1 MAIGLYTG
9 MQQGKTMVED
19 VRDEITNIDFTSTPF
34 FSMLGVSEATNT
46 LHQWLVDEY
55 EASAD
60 NAQAEGN
67 DMTFTDLVEPT
78 RTTNV
83 VQLFQKNIRVSN
95 TAQRVKHYGTG
106 DPYAYQRSK
115 KMVEMARD
123 IEKALIAGTRASGDS
138 GVARRL
144 NGAIALI
151 TTNKT
156 ARSSGTSLSETEF
169 NDILQGIYDS
179 GTDLSVDKAFTGASL
194 KRSITSGF
202 TGVPNTTRNVEA
214 SAGKIYNF
222 VSLYESNFGVVSIH
236 LEREVPTTA
245 GNKGILLVD
254 SSKWK
259 VAYLTDGAPQ
269 HIPLAT
275 IGSAKR
281 GMLEAELTLE
291 ALNEGSSAYR
301 SGYV

>member
-1 MAIGLYTG
+1 MAIGLITP

-19 VRDEITNIDFTSTPF
+19 VLDEVTNVSFETTPF
-34 FSMLGVSEATNT
+34 YSSIGVSEATNT
-46 LHQWLVDEY
+46 LHSWLTDSY
-55 EASAD
+55 AASAD
-60 NAQAEGN
+60 NAAVEGN
-67 DMTFTDLVEPT
+67 DLTFTDLTEPV
-78 RTTNV
+78 RSPNI
-83 VQLFQKNIRVSN
+83 VQLFQKDIRVSN
-95 TAQRVKHYGTG
+95 TAQRVAHYGTG
-106 DPYAYQRSK
+106 DPYAYQKTK
-115 KMVEMARD
+115 KMVELARD
-123 IEKALIAGTRASGDS
+123 IEKALIAGTTASGSS

-156 ARSSGTSLSETEF
+156 TRSSGTSLSETEF
-169 NDILQGIYDS
+169 NDILQSIYDN
-179 GTDLSVDKAFTGASL
+179 GTDISVDKAFTGASL
-194 KRSITSGF
+194 KRAISGY
-202 TGVPNTTRNVEA
+202 TGVPNTVQNVQA
-214 SAGKIYNF
+214 SDGKLYNS
-222 VSLYESNFGVVSIH
+222 VGMYESDFGVVSIH

-259 VAYLTDGAPQ
+259 TAYLTDGRPQ

-291 ALNEGSSAYR
+291 ALNEASSAYR
-301 SGYV
+301 AGYV

>member
-1 MAIGLYTG
+1 MPIGLITPDD
-9 MQQGKTMVED
+9 QGKTMVED
-19 VRDEITNIDFTSTPF
+19 VTSLITNIDYESTPF
-34 FSMLGVSEATNT
+34 YSSLAESQATNT
-46 LHQWLVDEY
+46 LHQWLVDTY
-55 EASAD
+55 AAAAD

-67 DMTFTDLVEPT
+67 DLSFTDITPPS

-83 VQLFQKNIRVSN
+83 VQLFQKDVRVSN
-95 TAQRVKHYGTG
+95 TEQRVAHYGMS
-106 DPYAYQRSK
+106 DPYTYQLKK
-115 KMVEMARD
+115 KMKELARD
-123 IEKALIAGTRASGDS
+123 IEKALVAGTRASGSS

-156 ARSSGTSLSETEF
+156 ARNSGTSLSETEF

-179 GTDLSVDKAFTGASL
+179 GTDISVDKAFTGASL
-194 KRSITSGF
+194 KRVISGYTAGSTKF
-202 TGVPNTTRNVEA
+202 TDVDDKKLTNTVGV
-214 SAGKIYNF
+214 
-222 VSLYESNFGVVSIH
+222 YESDFGVVSIH

-254 SSKWK
+254 SSKWR
-259 VAYLTDGAPQ
+259 VAYLTDGRPQ

-281 GMLEAELTLE
+281 GMLEGELTLE
-291 ALNEGSSAYR
+291 SLNEKSSAYR
-301 SGYV
+301 GGYI